1 MSPTTVKTVLLVFL
15 ILAPLFVAETLPRAR
30 AAEMFTLTPT
40 PSRTQEGDPA
50 GVTLVLSVSN
60 ALNTVYSFLWTVTDP
75 SGGSRS
81 TSQSTVSASS
91 SWSLSVKY
99 PGNFTGASINLVGFY
114 KVNVTETSPAVVA
127 GVATGQFQIGLTDSS
142 SYQRTFP
149 VQVRAA
155 GYFPADTVT
164 VSLSQ
169 GSNPVPGFP
178 TSRQADTGGVVS
190 FTWMT
195 LPGTPQGNYTISL
208 SGATTP
214 VKNPPDSQQ
223 FTVSTANV
231 TVGRLWTSTSSVQR
245 SQSLELRFNAS
256 YLSGLV
262 VSTGSCLVRVQEPGG
277 GMSYTVIASY
287 DTSRK
292 TFRAYYATTLGSKT
306 GSWSWNLDVNSFNDG
321 LGNTGPL
328 SPMSSSFNVQPASLA
343 VVLSSY
349 SGTYS
354 SGTTIPVYATVVTPG
369 GGNFTVGTVNAT
381 ITLSGRRVVG
391 PLSLVYDQ
399 SQGRWS
405 GSYKVNSTDP
415 SGTWLVT
422 VNAGDSYGNYGASA
436 ASVNVNTPGS
446 APAWFLT
453 WNFWLL
459 VLVGIGVGVGIL
471 MLRVKGVSHREVRLD
486 VQAIK
491 QQADKVKG
499 DDFLQSI
506 SAQLKRRTERM
517 AAEKQKE

>member
-1 MSPTTVKTVLLVFL
+1 
-15 ILAPLFVAETLPRAR
+15 
-30 AAEMFTLTPT
+30 
-40 PSRTQEGDPA
+40 
-50 GVTLVLSVSN
+50 
-60 ALNTVYSFLWTVTDP
+60 
-75 SGGSRS
+75 
-81 TSQSTVSASS
+81 
-91 SWSLSVKY
+91 
-99 PGNFTGASINLVGFY
+99 
-114 KVNVTETSPAVVA
+114 
-127 GVATGQFQIGLTDSS
+127 
-142 SYQRTFP
+142 
-149 VQVRAA
+149 
-155 GYFPADTVT
+155 
-164 VSLSQ
+164 
-169 GSNPVPGFP
+169 
-178 TSRQADTGGVVS
+178 
-190 FTWMT
+190 
-195 LPGTPQGNYTISL
+195 
-208 SGATTP
+208 
-214 VKNPPDSQQ
+214 
-223 FTVSTANV
+223 
-231 TVGRLWTSTSSVQR
+231 
-245 SQSLELRFNAS
+245 
-256 YLSGLV
+256 
-262 VSTGSCLVRVQEPGG
+262 
-277 GMSYTVIASY
+277 
-287 DTSRK
+287 
-292 TFRAYYATTLGSKT
+292 
-306 GSWSWNLDVNSFNDG
+306 
-321 LGNTGPL
+321 
-328 SPMSSSFNVQPASLA
+328 MSSSFNVQPASLA